1 MLFHLTLIKF
11 SRSDYLLMNLPLV
24 TLTSIIRTR
33 YSILV
38 ELIVLKSSVTILIR
52 GLAFLLRSLSKTLVT
67 LGPALLNL
75 FFSDASICFTA
86 FLSLGNQIL
95 CQFLLSFPSNTR
107 GLVPFHRK
115 DCQYFRVDWDGLC
128 NNLRGVLWED
138 IFRLGASAAD
148 TEFCKKDLVGIDVC
162 IPHYQ
167 YQVKSYLS
175 LQFLAFCAAA
185 TSHRNHLIFLY

>member
-1 MLFHLTLIKF
+1 MWHFFVRDSVSLILKDFFSHMFDLEVYMRTEFQLRRASRRISRKLWEFLYMFLTGLLHSVSYFCSLYRWPFLSLCKFLMLFHLTLIKF

-67 LGPALLNL
+67 LGPTLLNL

-86 FLSLGNQIL
+86 FLSLGN
-95 CQFLLSFPSNTR
+95 
-107 GLVPFHRK
+107 
-115 DCQYFRVDWDGLC
+115 
-128 NNLRGVLWED
+128 
-138 IFRLGASAAD
+138 
-148 TEFCKKDLVGIDVC
+148 
-162 IPHYQ
+162 
-167 YQVKSYLS
+167 
-175 LQFLAFCAAA
+175 
-185 TSHRNHLIFLY
+185 